1 MILTSPSLASFLKK
15 SSHKWREF
23 RPYPAPREKK
33 KNFKEQRPGSG
44 CEGEGWG
51 EWMFHWP
58 NWSPWTQLCLKLFVL
73 ILLISMS
80 HCFPIWFS
88 QFELGHCNFQLK
100 EFQLTRLLLW
110 YVVKIEWGYF
120 SKGLKTINSTCS
132 VNIVFYYCCSYG
144 YLSMCLIHLWPV
156 SPCDTC
162 PLYLL
167 FLYPKH
173 SPSCS
178 HGSFSSFRSQ
188 PVSPLHQRALS
199 AYLLSLWATS
209 QHISLLLGFTAP
221 RWQEPHKSRYF
232 HVSYANHNAW
242 NILGTCIS

>member
-15 SSHKWREF
+15 SSHKWREL

-33 KNFKEQRPGSG
+33 RTSKSRGRVAG
-44 CEGEGWG
+44 VRGRGGEN
-51 EWMFHWP
+51 ECSTDLIEVPEHSSA
-58 NWSPWTQLCLKLFVL
+58 WSYLSWFSSFLWATR
-73 ILLISMS
+73 
-80 HCFPIWFS
+80 FPIWFS

-132 VNIVFYYCCSYG
+132 VNIAFYYCCFYG
-144 YLSMCLIHLWPV
+144 YLSVCLIHLWPV

-162 PLYLL
+162 PLHLL
-167 FLYPKH
+167 FLYLKH
-173 SPSCS
+173 CHSCS

-188 PVSPLHQRALS
+188 HVSPLHQRALS

-221 RWQEPHKSRYF
+221 RGQEPHKSRYF